1 MRFVNDGFEQFA
13 AAFVGEPHLDEEIA
27 HPENLSRNAL
37 DFSLESLKHVDAY
50 LSVLHER
57 RPQRMGRDWVNT
69 ILWGGAYV
77 GELIR
82 RNAPRQYDWVD
93 FDDWIREYP
102 EQVQLL
108 GTQKALEVCAFLT
121 PGNGAFTLPLNK
133 VFKFIANGPEDSV
146 RFYVACE
153 IREEQRS

>member
-1 MRFVNDGFEQFA
+1 MQFVNGVFEGFAEF
-13 AAFVGEPHLDEEIA
+13 FTGESQRDEDIA
-27 HPENLSRNAL
+27 HAEKLKRPLL
-37 DFSLESLKHVDAY
+37 DYSVESLKLVDEY
-50 LSVLHER
+50 LKFLFDN

-77 GELIR
+77 GEVIR

-93 FDDWIREYP
+93 FDGWISEHP

-108 GTQKALEVCAFLT
+108 GSTKALEVCAFLT
-121 PGNGAFTLPLNK
+121 PGQGAFTLPLNK
-133 VFKFIANGPEDSV
+133 VLKFIANGPEDSV

-153 IREEQRS
+153 IREQ